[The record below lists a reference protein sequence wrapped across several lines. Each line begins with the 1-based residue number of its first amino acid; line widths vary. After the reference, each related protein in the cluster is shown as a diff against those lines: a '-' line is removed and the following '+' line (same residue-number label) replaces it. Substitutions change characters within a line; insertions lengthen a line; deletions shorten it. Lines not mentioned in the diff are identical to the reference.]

1 MLLEGKKVF
10 VGPFLKR
17 TDRPADKEAHY
28 TNIYVKNVAESVT
41 EEQLEKMF
49 AEHGKVC
56 LLLLVPGRSLLLCVL
71 TSVSSLAIISAILH
85 SGFSLHAAARTGCA
99 VNLLLLSAQVTSCMI
114 MKDDEG
120 KSRGFGFV
128 NFDDADAAHQ
138 AVEALNGKDIDGKEL
153 YAGRAQK
160 KSERE
165 AELKQKYVHRPVSA
179 CLLCL
184 ALNVVIC

>member
-56 LLLLVPGRSLLLCVL
+56 LLLLVPGRSLLLCGL
-71 TSVSSLAIISAILH
+71 TSVSSLAIISAMLH

-120 KSRGFGFV
+120 KSR
-128 NFDDADAAHQ
+128 A
-138 AVEALNGKDIDGKEL
+138 
-153 YAGRAQK
+153 
-160 KSERE
+160 
-165 AELKQKYVHRPVSA
+165 
-179 CLLCL
+179 L
-184 ALNVVIC
+184 ALSTLMTRTLRTRPWRPSMARTLTARSCMLDVPRRSLSVRLS